1 MYVAEIYDVGKV
13 KLKTKCLGR
22 LESKILQNII
32 TVKPAEAVSSIKQS
46 PVLKGHLFLVLS
58 QKTLYEMNL
67 F

>member
-22 LESKILQNII
+22 IESKILQNLI
-32 TVKPAEAVSSIKQS
+32 TVKPAKAVTSIKQS

-58 QKTLYEMNL
+58 YKNLYEMNL